1 MADTHNLSTDA
12 LVRKVL
18 TDDHADLVREAV
30 SFLCHQITEA
40 EVSAQIGAGLGERAP
55 AERTSHRNGYRER
68 RFDTRAGTLEL
79 FIPRVRQGSYFPS
92 FLEPR
97 TRAEQALVS
106 VVMESYVNGVSTR
119 KVERVVEQLGVAGMS
134 KSAVSRMCAALDEQ
148 VAAFRERPLEG
159 RYPYLWL
166 DAKVEKV
173 REPDGRVRRK
183 ALVVAY
189 AVHEAGYR
197 EVIALDVGATESG
210 AFWREFFR
218 SLVARGLSG
227 VELVVSDQHEGL
239 KAAIGQ
245 ILGCPWQRCTVH
257 FLREMLGHVH
267 RGQQGMIGAALR
279 QIFQAISGEEARR
292 LCREV
297 IVRLEQVA
305 PKVAGLL
312 TEAEDDLFGVLRDA
326 GRALVEVALDEP
338 LGAGQPRD
346 RPAHRCR
353 GHPAQRRRPA
363 APGREP
369 ADRAERRV
377 AGRPALPLRGLDGA
391 GARARRRARAEHL
404 ARADRGRLVRISPRS
419 VRHAH
424 YGALACGSVASG
436 TRRRMTSRSIPM

>member
-30 SFLCHQITEA
+30 SFLCHQIMEA

-55 AERTSHRNGYRER
+55 AERATQRNGYRER
-68 RFDTRAGTLEL
+68 RWDTRAGTLDL
-79 FIPRVRQGSYFPS
+79 FIPKVRQGSYFPS

-97 TRAEQALVS
+97 TRAEQALVA

-134 KSAVSRMCAALDEQ
+134 KSQVSRMCAALDEQ
-148 VAAFRERPLEG
+148 VVAFRERPLEG
-159 RYPYLWL
+159 AYPYLWL

-173 REPDGRVRRK
+173 RDPDGRVRRK

-197 EVIALDVGATESG
+197 EVIALDVGATESK
-210 AFWREFFR
+210 AFWREFLR
-218 SLVARGLSG
+218 SLVARGLHG

-267 RGQQGMIGAALR
+267 RGQQGMVGAALR
-279 QIFQAISGEEARR
+279 QVFQATSGEQARQV
-292 LCREV
+292 CREV
-297 IVRLEQVA
+297 IVRLESAA
-305 PKVAGLL
+305 PKVAALL
-312 TEAEDDLFGVLRDA
+312 TEAEDDLLAFYAMPAEHWSKLRSTNPLERVNREIGRRTDVVGILPNDA
-326 GRALVEVALDEP
+326 ALLRLAASLLIEQNDEWLVGRRYLSEGSMALV
-338 LGAGQPRD
+338 LG
-346 RPAHRCR
+346 R
-353 GHPAQRRRPA
+353 GAENASEPA
-363 APGREP
+363 ALTGK
-369 ADRAERRV
+369 V
-377 AGRPALPLRGLDGA
+377 A
-391 GARARRRARAEHL
+391 
-404 ARADRGRLVRISPRS
+404 
-419 VRHAH
+419 
-424 YGALACGSVASG
+424 
-436 TRRRMTSRSIPM
+436 

>member
-1 MADTHNLSTDA
+1 MADPHNLSTDE

-30 SFLCHQITEA
+30 SFLCHQIMEA

-55 AERTSHRNGYRER
+55 GERATQRNGYRER
-68 RFDTRAGTLEL
+68 RWDTRAGSLEL
-79 FIPRVRQGSYFPS
+79 FIPKIRSGSYLPS

-119 KVERVVEQLGVAGMS
+119 KVERVVEQLGIANLS

-148 VAAFRERPLEG
+148 VLAFRERPLEG

-173 REPDGRVRRK
+173 RDPDGRVRRK

-189 AVHEAGYR
+189 AVHEQGYR

-210 AFWREFFR
+210 AFWREFLR
-218 SLVARGLSG
+218 SLVARGLTG

-267 RGQQGMIGAALR
+267 RGQQGMIAAALR
-279 QIFQAISGEEARR
+279 QIFQATSGEKARTV
-292 LCREV
+292 CREV
-297 IVRLEQVA
+297 IVRLESAA

-312 TEAEDDLFGVLRDA
+312 TEAEDDLLAFYAMPAEHWSKLRSTNPLERVNREIGRRTDVVGILPNDA
-326 GRALVEVALDEP
+326 ALLRLAASLLIEQNDEWLVGRRYLSESSMALVLGRGAEADAEP
-338 LGAGQPRD
+338 ASL
-346 RPAHRCR
+346 
-353 GHPAQRRRPA
+353 PAQA
-363 APGREP
+363 A
-369 ADRAERRV
+369 
-377 AGRPALPLRGLDGA
+377 
-391 GARARRRARAEHL
+391 
-404 ARADRGRLVRISPRS
+404 
-419 VRHAH
+419 
-424 YGALACGSVASG
+424 
-436 TRRRMTSRSIPM
+436 

>member
-30 SFLCHQITEA
+30 SFLCRQIMEA
-40 EVSAQIGAGLGERAP
+40 EVSAQIGASLGERAP
-55 AERTSHRNGYRER
+55 DGRSTHRNGYRER

-79 FIPRVRQGSYFPS
+79 FIPRVRSGSYFPS

-119 KVERVVEQLGVAGMS
+119 KVERVVEQLGVASMS

-148 VAAFRERPLEG
+148 VVAFRERPLEG

-173 REPDGRVRRK
+173 RDPDGRVRRK

-210 AFWREFFR
+210 AFWRQFLR
-218 SLVARGLSG
+218 SLVARGLTG

-239 KAAIGQ
+239 RAAIGQ

-279 QIFQAISGEEARR
+279 QVFQATSHEEARR
-292 LCREV
+292 VCREV
-297 IVRLEQVA
+297 IVRLESAA

-312 TEAEDDLFGVLRDA
+312 TEAEDDLLAFYALPAEHWSKLRSTNPLERVNREIGRRTDVVGILPNDA
-326 GRALVEVALDEP
+326 ALLRLAASLLIEQNDEWLVGRRYLSEGSMALVLGRTAEP
-338 LGAGQPRD
+338 EPSTSPDQIAAG
-346 RPAHRCR
+346 
-353 GHPAQRRRPA
+353 
-363 APGREP
+363 
-369 ADRAERRV
+369 
-377 AGRPALPLRGLDGA
+377 
-391 GARARRRARAEHL
+391 
-404 ARADRGRLVRISPRS
+404 SS
-419 VRHAH
+419 
-424 YGALACGSVASG
+424 
-436 TRRRMTSRSIPM
+436 